1 MSIRTTKGAIA
12 SRRGFL
18 RGCGATLALPWL
30 ESISGAADSLAA
42 DRSDPQAN
50 SASQPPVRFA
60 CLFFSNGVEPAHWWA
75 KGEGAQMAVGPGL
88 KPMQPH
94 CEDMVFLRGLYNAQA
109 AAHKSA
115 HLGRSPNLLSGAWV
129 STQQSEIR
137 AGKTFDQ
144 ALAQTIGKQ
153 TAVPSLVL
161 GIEPTELRLEDGL
174 SMLYG
179 SNISWAADTKPATKE
194 IYPARVFDLLV
205 GDGKGRQL
213 DRSILDEVLADA
225 RELKRRVSR
234 SDGEKMEEYLESVR
248 SIETRIAHAGDDG
261 RLEGWRPTLTKPTM
275 ARPGDPL
282 PQDIPVHMQ
291 LMLDLIVLAFQM
303 DKTRI
308 ATCMLNND
316 LSQMNFGFLEGVHGS
331 LHLDLTHNGRDPE
344 MEAMYL
350 KTNQFHVAQ
359 FAYLVKRLK
368 AIDEG
373 ERTLLDNSV
382 LLCCSNLFD
391 GDKHRAD
398 EMPILLAGRAGG
410 RLKTG
415 RVLDYL
421 SAGDDNRRACSLYLS
436 LMDLM
441 GSPQRQF
448 GDADKGL
455 AGLL

>member
-1 MSIRTTKGAIA
+1 MNIRATKAA
-12 SRRGFL
+12 TRSRRGFL

-30 ESISGAADSLAA
+30 ESLSWAAEPSDRPAGAAD
-42 DRSDPQAN
+42 R
-50 SASQPPVRFA
+50 PPVRFA
-60 CLFFSNGVEPAHWWA
+60 CLFFSNGVEPAHWRA
-75 KGEGAQMAVGPGL
+75 QGEAGQMKIGPGL
-88 KPMQPH
+88 EPMQPYR
-94 CEDMVFLRGLYNAQA
+94 EDMIFLRGLYNEQA
-109 AAHKSA
+109 AEHKSA
-115 HLGRSPNLLSGAWV
+115 HLGRAPNLLSGAWV

-137 AGKTFDQ
+137 VGKTFDQ
-144 ALAQTIGKQ
+144 VLAQTIGKQ

-179 SNISWAADTKPATKE
+179 SNISWATDTKPATKE

-205 GDGKGRQL
+205 GNGKGRQL
-213 DRSILDEVLADA
+213 DRSILDEVLSDA
-225 RELKRRVSR
+225 RDLKRRVSR
-234 SDGEKMEEYLESVR
+234 SDGEKLDEYLESVR
-248 SIETRIAHAGDDG
+248 SIETRIARAGDDG
-261 RLEGWRPTLTKPTM
+261 RLEGWRPTLTKPNM

-282 PQDIPVHMQ
+282 PQDIPLHMQ

-316 LSQMNFGFLEGVHGS
+316 LSQMNFGFLAGVHGS

-344 MEAMYL
+344 LEAMYL

-368 AIDEG
+368 AINEG

-391 GDKHRAD
+391 GDKHQAD
-398 EMPILLAGRAGG
+398 EMPMLLAGRAGG

-421 SAGDDNRRACSLYLS
+421 AAGDENRRACSLYLS

-448 GDADKGL
+448 GDADKPL
-455 AGLL
+455 AGL